1 MLICYA
7 LNNNVWTQ
15 FAAFSSD
22 RRRDS
27 RESAPNEYAD
37 KHYESRSQQAPQPA
51 TLKSDDNIQFKG
63 KNIFAVPRNVRTLGL
78 SANKSKTVEE
88 GDEKPKS
95 NDEFRKMFIKE

>member
-1 MLICYA
+1 MKAQGQNPITQHRSTSWAAATISNTQVGFRWDEGFEA
-7 LNNNVWTQ
+7 LQT
-15 FAAFSSD
+15 
-22 RRRDS
+22 
-27 RESAPNEYAD
+27 
-37 KHYESRSQQAPQPA
+37 A

-95 NDEFRKMFIKE
+95 NDEFRKMFIKEG